1 MGSRSNFPV
10 KSIFHIQPLQSRIC
24 DALPT
29 AESQRVLSKAR
40 ASWRTEGMERKDNS
54 FSSGEGTTY
63 AQAVVATSTGAI
75 ARDGTRERA
84 KLGRS
89 SWETWVNHEA
99 RVTRGTIL

>member
-1 MGSRSNFPV
+1 
-10 KSIFHIQPLQSRIC
+10 
-24 DALPT
+24 
-29 AESQRVLSKAR
+29 
-40 ASWRTEGMERKDNS
+40 MERKDSS

-99 RVTRGTIL
+99 RVTWGTIHRVLRDHLCSENRIYVFHRGMRDVQAAFANGGGIRVVET